1 MVTVKEPWEIDVMRD
16 AGQIVARGLKILRG
30 MVKPGVTT
38 ADLDS
43 AYEAHVRGSG
53 ATPTFKGY
61 QGFPATVCTSL
72 NEEVVHGIPSKKV
85 VLKEGDLLKLDAGAT
100 YKGYVGD
107 AAITVGVGR
116 ISDKALRL
124 LDATREALE
133 AGIAT
138 LGPGVTLGT
147 LGGAIQKYAETRG
160 FGVVRDFCGHGIGR
174 EMHEDPNVLNFVSG
188 NPSNDNF
195 VLQPGHVIAIEP
207 MLTEGSGKVVKRNDN
222 WTIATLEYKAL
233 AAHFEHTVAI
243 KKDGY
248 EVLTR

>member
-1 MVTVKEPWEIDVMRD
+1 MVTVKESWEIDVMRQ
-16 AGQIVARGLKILRG
+16 AGQIVARGLKMLRE
-30 MVKPGVTT
+30 MVKPGITT
-38 ADLDS
+38 ADLDA
-43 AYEAHVRGSG
+43 AYEAHVRDCG
-53 ATPTFKGY
+53 AIPTFKGY
-61 QGFPATVCTSL
+61 HGFPATVCTSL

-107 AAITVGVGR
+107 AAITVGVGQ

-138 LGPGVTLGT
+138 LGPGTTLGQ
-147 LGGAIQKYAETRG
+147 LGGAIEKYAVTRG
-160 FGVVRDFCGHGIGR
+160 FGIVRDYCGHGIGR
-174 EMHEDPNVLNFVSG
+174 EMHEEPNVLNYVSG
-188 NPSNDNF
+188 NPAQDNF
-195 VLQPGHVIAIEP
+195 ILRPGHVIAIEP
-207 MLTEGSGKVVKRNDN
+207 MLTEGSGRVMKRNDN
-222 WTIATLEYKAL
+222 WTVATMEYKAL

-243 KKDGY
+243 TKDAC